1 MRLGIWIESMESVS
15 PRIKMSA
22 GAYAE
27 MSSCLDLRGAWF
39 SECCVAFTRNVS
51 ALFAVDYEKFFGPD
65 KKSGL
70 VANLR
75 TEMLQSIEGVPHPVS
90 GSNPLAGFF
99 LVFS

>member
-27 MSSCLDLRGAWF
+27 LSRCLDLRGA
-39 SECCVAFTRNVS
+39 
-51 ALFAVDYEKFFGPD
+51 LFAVGDEIFFGLD
-65 KKSGL
+65 KKSGRM
-70 VANLR
+70 ANLR